1 MIVLKFSF
9 NILLVVAPFISLSNS
24 ILLLSSLNGLS
35 SSSLLGSKILGE
47 KSKESKIRIKN
58 WFEIFINFSSFKII
72 LISINLKLISLI
84 SLYLETKFFN
94 KIDVFS
100 SQSGKYLINKLFCF
114 SNSFL
119 VFSIF
124 PSKK

>member
-58 WFEIFINFSSFKII
+58 
-72 LISINLKLISLI
+72 
-84 SLYLETKFFN
+84 
-94 KIDVFS
+94 
-100 SQSGKYLINKLFCF
+100 
-114 SNSFL
+114 
-119 VFSIF
+119 
-124 PSKK
+124 